1 MMRALLIA
9 LLQFTVAGA
18 CALPCA
24 AAATATHDIA
34 RWQGEA
40 GNVTI
45 YRDDWG
51 IAHVYGK
58 TDADAVFGMEYAQAE
73 DDFNRVESNYIDALG
88 WHSQADGES
97 SIYLDLR
104 SQLFVDP
111 RGVQAEYAHSPAW
124 LKKLMNAF
132 ADGLNY
138 YLYTHPA
145 CEAASHHAFRALDG
159 ARLHRG

>member
-1 MMRALLIA
+1 MPCCNSSWRAPARCPAPLRHCG
-9 LLQFTVAGA
+9 TR
-18 CALPCA
+18 
-24 AAATATHDIA
+24 DIA

-45 YRDDWG
+45 YRDNWG

-104 SQLFVDP
+104 SRLFVDP
-111 RGVQAEYAHSPAW
+111 LVLRRSMR
-124 LKKLMNAF
+124 K
-132 ADGLNY
+132 
-138 YLYTHPA
+138 
-145 CEAASHHAFRALDG
+145 
-159 ARLHRG
+159 ARHGSRSS